1 MDINH
6 NTRRVVALGFFD
18 GVHIGHSALLERT
31 CALALEKGVTPA
43 VMTFDTHPD
52 TMIQGGAVPLINS
65 PEDRAMIIREVFHI
79 QDVIFLHFDESTM
92 HMDWEEFVLRLKTD
106 LGAVHVVAG
115 HDFHFGYKGLGNP
128 ERLQAKC
135 AQLGLGC
142 DIIPKVTFEGI
153 TISSTYIRSLLQAGD
168 IERANLFLG
177 HPHVLTDEVR
187 VGYKFGRTIG
197 APTINMRFPENV
209 LVPRFGVYAAIVHLP
224 DGSAHYAVTNVGVR
238 PTVGGKD
245 AVSVESYILDYSG
258 NLYGQQIR
266 LEFYKFL
273 RPETKFGDVESLQA
287 QIQRDAQAA
296 ADFLDENFNVK

>member
-6 NTRRVVALGFFD
+6 NIPRVVALGFFD
-18 GVHIGHSALLERT
+18 GVHIGHSALLEKTRK
-31 CALALEKGVTPA
+31 LALEKGVTPA

-52 TMIQGGAVPLINS
+52 TMIRGGPVPLINS
-65 PEDRAMIIREVFHI
+65 PEDRAMIIREIFSI
-79 QDVIFLHFDESTM
+79 QDVIFLHFDQETM

-128 ERLQAKC
+128 VRLQQKC
-135 AQLGLGC
+135 AELGMGC
-142 DIIPKVTFEGI
+142 DIIPKVCFEGI
-153 TISSTYIRSLLQAGD
+153 TISSTYIRSLLLEGD
-168 IERANLFLG
+168 MERANLFLG

-187 VGYKFGRTIG
+187 VGYKLGRTLG

-209 LVPRFGVYAAIVHLP
+209 LVPRHGVYAAMVRLP
-224 DGSAHYAVTNVGVR
+224 DGSSHYAVTNVGVR

-258 NLYGQQIR
+258 NLYGQRIR
-266 LEFYKFL
+266 LEFFKFL
-273 RPETKFGDVESLQA
+273 RPEKKFQDVATLQA
-287 QIQRDAQAA
+287 QIHQDA
-296 ADFLDENFNVK
+296 ADSAAFLDKVLSAK